1 MVSTSFV
8 NTYRRIDINGTSRK
22 GATAMIDFRG
32 LFVGF
37 FRSKRGPVLL
47 SLLAL
52 AFLLSPAFA
61 GAQELSATLSGVVTD
76 ATGAV
81 VPHAS
86 ITIAQNGVNGVARV
100 VQSDNAGNY
109 VATNLIAG
117 TYSITVTSPG
127 FETFVAKNIVLN
139 VAEKHAVN
147 AELKAGST
155 NTTITV
161 EDNPVSVDTESS
173 AQAGTI
179 TGTQVRELELSNRNF
194 ANLVILQAGV
204 VNYGMGDEANTE
216 SNTGIAVNGARA
228 TANNWTL
235 DGADINDSGSNQ
247 TVVNAPSIDAIQE
260 FTLQRGTYDAGYGR
274 SGGGQIL
281 VQTKQGSS
289 TFHGTAYDFVRNTDF
304 NANEWFNKAKGA
316 PISVYHRNDYG
327 FTAGGPVYIPH
338 IYNSD
343 KKKTFF
349 FYSQEWNKSS
359 TPSSLN
365 WTTPSAGLVSG
376 FIPDAVSGGTYTGY
390 VP

>member
-117 TYSITVTSPG
+117 TY
-127 FETFVAKNIVLN
+127 
-139 VAEKHAVN
+139 
-147 AELKAGST
+147 
-155 NTTITV
+155 
-161 EDNPVSVDTESS
+161 
-173 AQAGTI
+173 
-179 TGTQVRELELSNRNF
+179 
-194 ANLVILQAGV
+194 
-204 VNYGMGDEANTE
+204 
-216 SNTGIAVNGARA
+216 
-228 TANNWTL
+228 
-235 DGADINDSGSNQ
+235 
-247 TVVNAPSIDAIQE
+247 
-260 FTLQRGTYDAGYGR
+260 
-274 SGGGQIL
+274 
-281 VQTKQGSS
+281 
-289 TFHGTAYDFVRNTDF
+289 
-304 NANEWFNKAKGA
+304 
-316 PISVYHRNDYG
+316 
-327 FTAGGPVYIPH
+327 
-338 IYNSD
+338 
-343 KKKTFF
+343 
-349 FYSQEWNKSS
+349 
-359 TPSSLN
+359 
-365 WTTPSAGLVSG
+365 
-376 FIPDAVSGGTYTGY
+376 
-390 VP
+390 